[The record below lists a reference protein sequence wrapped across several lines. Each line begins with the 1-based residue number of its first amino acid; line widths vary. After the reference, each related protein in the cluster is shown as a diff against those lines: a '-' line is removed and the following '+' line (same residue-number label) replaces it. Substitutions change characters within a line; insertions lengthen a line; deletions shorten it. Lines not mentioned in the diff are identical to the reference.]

1 MPNEVVYVPDIFG
14 DDVLSEDA
22 IIWTSSLTK
31 RFGHEFAVRDVTF
44 QVPRGQIFGFIGPSG
59 SGKTTTIRILTGYYQ
74 QTSGKVLVFNTQPTR
89 FTQEM
94 RERIGYMPQLFVLY
108 PNLSVWEN
116 LNFAASIYGMSL
128 ARRKRLNE
136 LLDFVELK
144 EHKRKLA
151 RDISGGMQR
160 RLSLA
165 TTLVH
170 SPELIFLDEPT
181 AGVDPVLR
189 NKFWDHFRK
198 LRDAGRTL
206 FITTQYVGEA
216 AYCDLVGVMREGRL
230 LIVDTP
236 EGLRYRAYGGD
247 VVNLQTV
254 NPMDA
259 TTELD
264 LSQQHFVK
272 GKIIRAEGNCI
283 RTVVDDASTAIP
295 ALLDWCRANSI
306 SVHSIDQFYPPFDD
320 VFIQLVKEE
329 ENHD

>member
-1 MPNEVVYVPDIFG
+1 MTFEIGSIP
-14 DDVLSEDA
+14 EDFNDEEFDEEL
-22 IIWTSSLTK
+22 IIQTSGLTK
-31 RFGHEFAVRDVTF
+31 RFGHEFAVKDVTF

-74 QTSGKVLVFNTQPTR
+74 QTSGNVLVFNTQPTK

-128 ARRKRLNE
+128 GRRKRLNE

-144 EHKRKLA
+144 EHRRKLA

-165 TTLVH
+165 ATLVH
-170 SPELIFLDEPT
+170 RPELIFLDEPT

-189 NKFWDHFRK
+189 SKFWDHFRK
-198 LRDAGRTL
+198 LRDQERTL

-230 LIVDTP
+230 LVVDTP
-236 EGLRYRAYGGD
+236 ERLRYRAYGGD
-247 VVNLQTV
+247 VVNLQTIE
-254 NPMDA
+254 PLDA
-259 TTELD
+259 KMEQVLG
-264 LSQQHFVK
+264 QQQFVK
-272 GKIIRAEGNCI
+272 GNIIRAEGNCVRI
-283 RTVVDDASTAIP
+283 VVDDASTAIP
-295 ALLDWCRANSI
+295 ALLDWCRAKSI
-306 SVHSIDQFYPPFDD
+306 SVHSIDQFNPPFDD
-320 VFIQLVKEE
+320 VFVQLVKEE
-329 ENHD
+329 ENDE

>member
-14 DDVLSEDA
+14 DEVLNEDA

-108 PNLSVWEN
+108 PNLSVLEN

-144 EHKRKLA
+144 EHKRK
-151 RDISGGMQR
+151 
-160 RLSLA
+160 
-165 TTLVH
+165 
-170 SPELIFLDEPT
+170 
-181 AGVDPVLR
+181 
-189 NKFWDHFRK
+189 N
-198 LRDAGRTL
+198 
-206 FITTQYVGEA
+206 
-216 AYCDLVGVMREGRL
+216 
-230 LIVDTP
+230 
-236 EGLRYRAYGGD
+236 
-247 VVNLQTV
+247 
-254 NPMDA
+254 
-259 TTELD
+259 
-264 LSQQHFVK
+264 
-272 GKIIRAEGNCI
+272 
-283 RTVVDDASTAIP
+283 
-295 ALLDWCRANSI
+295 
-306 SVHSIDQFYPPFDD
+306 
-320 VFIQLVKEE
+320 
-329 ENHD
+329 

>member
-31 RFGHEFAVRDVTF
+31 RFGHEVAVRDVTF

>member
-1 MPNEVVYVPDIFG
+1 MANEVVYVPDIFSTEEL
-14 DDVLSEDA
+14 DEDA
-22 IIWTSSLTK
+22 IIWTSGLTK
-31 RFGHEFAVRDVTF
+31 RFGHEFAVRDVSF

-74 QTSGKVLVFNTQPTR
+74 PTSGKVLVFNTQPTR

-94 RERIGYMPQLFVLY
+94 REQIGYMPQLFVLY

-165 TTLVH
+165 ATLVH
-170 SPELIFLDEPT
+170 KPELIFLDEPT

-189 NKFWDHFRK
+189 SKFWDHFRK

-295 ALLDWCRANSI
+295 ALLDWCRAKSI

-320 VFIQLVKEE
+320 VFIQLVKED
-329 ENHD
+329 ENHE

>member
-14 DDVLSEDA
+14 DEVLNEDA

-108 PNLSVWEN
+108 PNLSVLEN

-165 TTLVH
+165 ATLVH

-295 ALLDWCRANSI
+295 ALLDWCRAKSI

-320 VFIQLVKEE
+320 VFIQLVKED
-329 ENHD
+329 ENHE